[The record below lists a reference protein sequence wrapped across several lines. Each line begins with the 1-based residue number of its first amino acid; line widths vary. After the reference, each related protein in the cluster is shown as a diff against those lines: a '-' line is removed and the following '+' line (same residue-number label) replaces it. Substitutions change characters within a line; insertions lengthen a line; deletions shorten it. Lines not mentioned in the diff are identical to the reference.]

1 MLSQAEADRCIEDVG
16 EEYRRRTYDE
26 LSALMGDNAGVS
38 TTLDRRIVIGEH
50 TVYANI
56 MLSHLGRLR
65 KGKRICVEC
74 VLSAEGGQ
82 DWARTPCVYFERYQT
97 GRIWEMSA
105 REETVWLFVWYFW
118 LVLMAAVVVI
128 YVLRWV
134 LS

>member
-26 LSALMGDNAGVS
+26 LSALMGDNAGAS
-38 TTLDRRIVIGEH
+38 TTLHPRIVIGEH

-56 MLSHLGRLR
+56 TLCHLRRLR
-65 KGKRICVEC
+65 KRICVEC

-105 REETVWLFVWYFW
+105 REAAVWLFVWYFC
-118 LVLMAAVVVI
+118 LVLTAAVAVI